1 MNQISVHFRKDIQQ
15 NIQDRYG
22 NRYDPRFHSIP
33 GEYDP
38 ENDPRFSDPRYQDPR
53 NLPKYQN
60 NRHRVPQDRY
70 DSKYRYYER
79 YILFLHLMLRS
90 QEFCHSLYEDGR
102 TNKRKLSQISDSLKD
117 KKIGLEILITI
128 RGMIPMILR
137 HLEY

>member
-1 MNQISVHFRKDIQQ
+1 MNQISLHFRKDIQQ

-79 YILFLHLMLRS
+79 YIVFLHLMLRS
-90 QEFCHSLYEDGR
+90 YELNYPSLYED
-102 TNKRKLSQISDSLKD
+102 
-117 KKIGLEILITI
+117 
-128 RGMIPMILR
+128 
-137 HLEY
+137 

>member
-1 MNQISVHFRKDIQQ
+1 MFQVRKELVFMLCFRKDIQQ

-79 YILFLHLMLRS
+79 
-90 QEFCHSLYEDGR
+90 
-102 TNKRKLSQISDSLKD
+102 
-117 KKIGLEILITI
+117 
-128 RGMIPMILR
+128 
-137 HLEY
+137 